1 MVHTVSSANRL
12 IITDKSLNQIR
23 NFFSSQYKVMSTIP
37 LLLVLAFFDEVVF
50 SASVDFLLAVDDI
63 LPKKMIYQN
72 LGSQYMY
79 RISLA
84 IRQGWFKQYFI
95 QVNR

>member
-1 MVHTVSSANRL
+1 
-12 IITDKSLNQIR
+12 
-23 NFFSSQYKVMSTIP
+23 MSTIP
-37 LLLVLAFFDEVVF
+37 LLLVLAFFDEMVF

-79 RISLA
+79 CISLA
-84 IRQGWFKQYFI
+84 IRQGYFSLPTMTTNNYISPMKFCYDTSFNLPKQSQRSRSI
-95 QVNR
+95 L